1 MSRKIQG
8 SVVVITGASSGIGRA
23 TALEFARRGARV
35 VLASRQEQP
44 LHEVA
49 SQCVELGG
57 EALVVPTDVTDEAAV
72 KELAR
77 RAVERFGR
85 LDVWVNNAA
94 VTSFGLFEDT
104 PSEIFRHVIDTNF
117 FGYVHGARA
126 ALPHFREQGS
136 GVLINNASMVARLS
150 EPYLSAY
157 VASKHA
163 IRGLAQSLRQE
174 LEVKKARDIH
184 VCAVMPATI
193 DTPFFQHAAN
203 FTGRA
208 AKAMPPV
215 YPAER
220 VARAIVG
227 MAQWPRREM
236 FVGNSAR
243 QFNLLSFLAPGLAER
258 LMARMV
264 DRQHLYQDVPA
275 SPTTGNLFQ
284 PQDHGAES
292 SGGWMPHGLTR
303 IRRSALR
310 TTLAVVP
317 AALGL
322 LWLRSRLPG
331 WMLSAS

>member
-1 MSRKIQG
+1 MSRKLQG

-23 TALEFARRGARV
+23 TALAFARHGAKV
-35 VLASRQEQP
+35 VLAARNPQP

-49 SQCVELGG
+49 SQCAELGG

-72 KELAR
+72 KELAH

-94 VTSFGLFEDT
+94 VTGFGFFEDT
-104 PSEIFRHVIDTNF
+104 PPDVFRRIIDTNF

-126 ALPHFREQGS
+126 ALPYFHDQGS
-136 GVLINNASMVARLS
+136 GVLINNTSMVAKLS

-157 VASKHA
+157 AASKHA

-174 LEVKKARDIH
+174 LVVTKARDIH

-203 FTGRA
+203 YTGRA

-227 MAQWPRREM
+227 MARWPRREM

-243 QFNLLSFLAPGLAER
+243 QFNLL
-258 LMARMV
+258 
-264 DRQHLYQDVPA
+264 
-275 SPTTGNLFQ
+275 
-284 PQDHGAES
+284 
-292 SGGWMPHGLTR
+292 
-303 IRRSALR
+303 
-310 TTLAVVP
+310 
-317 AALGL
+317 
-322 LWLRSRLPG
+322 
-331 WMLSAS
+331 